1 MVRTACLVCL
11 VCSVSGHLKNTLAR
25 ASASSGHITKLEQ
38 STFPSIHAQV
48 IVNVYRGDK
57 LAAQLCL
64 LFWSSAVSLPLV
76 MSFLPG

>member
-1 MVRTACLVCL
+1 MVHTACLVCL
-11 VCSVSGHLKNTLAR
+11 VITVSSHIKNTLAR

-38 STFPSIHAQV
+38 STFPSIHAQF
-48 IVNVYRGDK
+48 IVNVYSGDK
-57 LAAQLCL
+57 LGTQLCL